1 VELIWLTGRLMP
13 DFKTIADF
21 RKDNGAGR
29 ERGDGQADGRPFVA
43 WRTPSPDPGAPERR
57 SVMPHAPA
65 SLPAGDQSSTS
76 MTVFA
81 SRAAA
86 SALRF
91 EPGMPD
97 ETNAAR

>member
-1 VELIWLTGRLMP
+1 VELIWLAGRLMP

-29 ERGDGQADGRPFVA
+29 ERGDGKPMVGLSSRGESRARP
-43 WRTPSPDPGAPERR
+43 RR
-57 SVMPHAPA
+57 AGTAQRHAPRA
-65 SLPAGDQSSTS
+65 GELAGGDQTSTS

-86 SALRF
+86 SALTF